1 MVRLPTATEPDT
13 SWYWGAL
20 VEYPESGLHDNVTYF
35 DLWSLYPNTIRT
47 LNASLETIVGTQAE
61 LDESPYDEDDCV
73 WGYYDP
79 RSVKRVPA
87 DEDWGQYIDD
97 DRYKCI
103 RQHADDGLKKRW
115 TADEIQFERFY
126 FTKRTV
132 ATGRL
137 TQVVDDFMAL
147 KGKHKGDSRY
157 DAVKAVVNSLY
168 GFVGDTNSRLYNNR
182 MAEAVTLASRRII
195 RFTVDRLLHHLDD
208 IVPSETYVTH
218 IDTDGV
224 GIAQPAVPTQDECLQ
239 NATQAMDRV
248 NDEYGSF
255 LGDEFGSDVW
265 WMEVETDW
273 FAPRLFLPGP
283 KKRYAVHRTVDDG
296 KAVDEVKV
304 TGMDC
309 VRSDVADVTAEEQRE
324 VLEKLVTMD
333 TDDALT
339 SISEQ
344 LQDVCEEIRSGE
356 YPLSKLGKRSG
367 FSKEPKQ
374 YGTVDRRPMPIR
386 RGAKWANQNL
396 GESIGEGS
404 KPMKFP
410 VDRILDDDLP
420 ERYSANTAED
430 GDQVDYVSVTDVT
443 VLDGRITIDRDEI
456 IEKYVRDPIEPI
468 LEAVGHSWDEA
479 ISGQTQLTIGE
490 AF

>member
-1 MVRLPTATEPDT
+1 MVRLPTASEPDT
-13 SWYWGAL
+13 SWYWGA
-20 VEYPESGLHDNVTYF
+20 VVSYPESGLHDNVTYF

-61 LDESPYDEDDCV
+61 LDESPYDESECV

-79 RSVKRVPA
+79 RGVKRVPA
-87 DEDWGQYIDD
+87 DEDWGQYVGDG
-97 DRYKCI
+97 YKCI
-103 RQHADDGLKKRW
+103 RQHSDDGLKKRW

-126 FTKRTV
+126 FVKRSV

-137 TQVVDDFMAL
+137 TQVVDDFMEL
-147 KGKHKGDSRY
+147 KAEHKGDPRY
-157 DAVKAVVNSLY
+157 AAVKACVNSLY
-168 GFVGDTNSRLYNNR
+168 GFVGDPTSRLYNNR

-195 RFTVDRLLHHLDD
+195 RFTVDRLLHHLGD
-208 IVPSETYVTH
+208 IVPSDTYVTH

-224 GIAQPAVPTQDECLQ
+224 GIAQPDVDTHKQCLD
-239 NATQAMDRV
+239 NAHQAMERV

-255 LGDEFGSDVW
+255 LGDEFGSDAW

-273 FAPRLFLPGP
+273 FSPRLFLPGP

-296 KAVDEVKV
+296 ESVDEVKV

-324 VLEKLVTMD
+324 VLERLVTQPL
-333 TDDALT
+333 DDALT
-339 SISEQ
+339 SISER
-344 LQDVCEEIRSGE
+344 LRDVCEEIESGD
-356 YPLSKLGKRSG
+356 YPLQQLGKRSG
-367 FSKEPKQ
+367 FSKPPTE
-374 YGTVDRRPMPIR
+374 YGTTNRTPMPIR
-386 RGAKWANQNL
+386 RGAKFSNKHL
-396 GESIGEGS
+396 GENIGEGS

-430 GDQVDYVSVTDVT
+430 GDEVDYVTVTDIT